1 MRRSP
6 ERPRPCTRL
15 LWALAGILSFTYN
28 RSVDIDRSYSR
39 VASCSADTAAV
50 LRRARDLVEVV
61 QPSDHLAF
69 AVLQIQLTGTRR

>member
-1 MRRSP
+1 MGAGGHPVLHLQPQRGY
-6 ERPRPCTRL
+6 RP
-15 LWALAGILSFTYN
+15 IN
-28 RSVDIDRSYSR
+28 SR

-69 AVLQIQLTGTRR
+69 AVLQIQLTGIKTLTVDDFYL